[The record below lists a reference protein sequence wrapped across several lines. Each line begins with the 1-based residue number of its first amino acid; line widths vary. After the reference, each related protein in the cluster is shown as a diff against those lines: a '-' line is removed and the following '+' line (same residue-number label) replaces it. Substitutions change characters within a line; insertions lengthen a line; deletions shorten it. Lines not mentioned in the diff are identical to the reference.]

1 MNWIDA
7 YTPEIFMT
15 KDRGTGNALAA
26 MANRIFGIMAPI
38 IAIYA
43 DINTPVPV
51 YLSGALFVT
60 AGLLVLLLP
69 FESKG
74 KASL

>member
-1 MNWIDA
+1 
-7 YTPEIFMT
+7 
-15 KDRGTGNALAA
+15 
-26 MANRIFGIMAPI
+26 MAPI

-51 YLSGALFVT
+51 YVSGALFIV
-60 AGLLVLLLP
+60 AGLLVVTLP
-69 FESKG
+69 FESRG